1 MRQKYIKIIFT
12 IKSEENI
19 IKIENKIKTKNCENP
34 DFKKVFDSKNIQII
48 FVFIIINT
56 HLWDKHIQLVKRHF
70 IQTVQ
75 CTYERNTN
83 KTHARALADMEPYLL
98 NSHDYLIKVGAV
110 VAVVAW

>member
-12 IKSEENI
+12 IKSEENK
-19 IKIENKIKTKNCENP
+19 IKIENKIKTENCENP

-56 HLWDKHIQLVKRHF
+56 HLWDKHTAGKKKF
-70 IQTVQ
+70 
-75 CTYERNTN
+75 YTN
-83 KTHARALADMEPYLL
+83 STMYIRTDTSKTHARALADMEPYLL

>member
-1 MRQKYIKIIFT
+1 MRQKYKKIIFT

-19 IKIENKIKTKNCENP
+19 IKIENQIKTENCENP

-75 CTYERNTN
+75 CTYERNTS
-83 KTHARALADMEPYLL
+83 KTHARAWQTWNPIFSILMIIL
-98 NSHDYLIKVGAV
+98 
-110 VAVVAW
+110 